1 MTGSGPASIL
11 IPIAGT
17 VFLATWL
24 ILVFLA
30 DSLSGR
36 ARVDSASGRVDSAPA
51 REGPGPAVLAG
62 WRQLDACPVDPA
74 DLACT
79 VPVADAHTGTLPAA
93 EGPALAE
100 AS

>member
-17 VFLATWL
+17 IFLATWL
-24 ILVFLA
+24 VLVFLA
-30 DSLSGR
+30 DSRSGR
-36 ARVDSASGRVDSAPA
+36 ARDASAPGRDA
-51 REGPGPAVLAG
+51 SVAGREGPGPAVLAG
-62 WRQLDACPVDPA
+62 WRQLDAGPLDPA
-74 DLACT
+74 DPACT
-79 VPVADAHTGTLPAA
+79 VPVTDANTGTLPAA